1 MAASSFSDRTV
12 AIEAV
17 CRGTPHEMGVAQGR
31 ALRAKILDARNA
43 LARIESFANR
53 RPRWMPYWMYR
64 LVAEQK
70 AWHAFAKPLA
80 DDYPETTSR
89 IAGIAEGAGVGLKP
103 IALFNVLEPMLSSV
117 GGCTASPGA
126 CSAVAV
132 RGSRS
137 ATGEPIVARNF
148 DYLPLV
154 QPYYVIRES
163 VPTDGFRSLD
173 FTTAPLAGAVDGMNE
188 HGLCIAYDY
197 AFTTD
202 LPAAPAAPISMVISE
217 ALARCRTVSEAAAWI
232 TSRKRWGGGLLLL
245 ADATGDIASMEVS
258 STRTHLR
265 RPAGGEDVLF
275 HTNAFSAE
283 LMRQVQIPDDAVYDE
298 RAPGPLRGRR
308 LHNSSDKRDARFRE
322 LINEIDVFD
331 ADRLASLM
339 ADHGPTDEPADDTV
353 CVHGSYWFTTACLQF
368 LPKSRQLRVAY
379 DTACQAKYETLQ
391 L

>member
-1 MAASSFSDRTV
+1 MAANSSSSRQAT
-12 AIEAV
+12 IEAS
-17 CRGTPHEMGVAQGR
+17 CRGTPHEMGLAQGS
-31 ALRAKILDARNA
+31 ALRAKIIAARDE

-53 RPRWMPYWMYR
+53 RPKWLPYWLYR
-64 LVAEQK
+64 FIAERK

-80 DDYPETTSR
+80 GDFPETTSR

-117 GGCTASPGA
+117 GGCTACPGA

-163 VPTDGFRSLD
+163 VPVGGFRSLD
-173 FTTAPLAGAVDGMNE
+173 FTAAPLAGAVDGMNE

-202 LPAAPAAPISMVISE
+202 LPAMPAAPISMVIAE

-232 TSRKRWGGGLLLL
+232 TSRRRWGGGLLLL

-258 STRTHLR
+258 STRTHVR
-265 RPAGGEDVLF
+265 RPAEGEDALF

-283 LMRQVQIPDDAVYDE
+283 LMRQVQIPDNAVYDE
-298 RAPGPLRGRR
+298 RAPRPLQGRR
-308 LHNSSDKRDARFRE
+308 LHNSSDRRDARFRD
-322 LINEIDVFD
+322 LVGRIDVFD
-331 ADRLASLM
+331 VDRLATLM
-339 ADHGPTDEPADDTV
+339 ADHGPNDEPADDTV

-368 LPKSRQLRVAY
+368 LPMSRQLRVAY
-379 DTACQAKYETLQ
+379 DTACQAQYETLT

>member
-1 MAASSFSDRTV
+1 MAAHSSIGRKV
-12 AIEAV
+12 AIEAT
-17 CRGTPHEMGVAQGR
+17 CRGTPREMGIAQGR
-31 ALRAKILDARNA
+31 DLRAKIVAARDE

-64 LVAEQK
+64 FTAEQK

-80 DDYPETTSR
+80 GDFPETFER

-163 VPTDGFRSLD
+163 LPANGFRSLD
-173 FTTAPLAGAVDGMNE
+173 FTAAPLAGAVDGMNE

-202 LPAAPAAPISMVISE
+202 LPESPAAPISMVISE

-232 TSRKRWGGGLLLL
+232 NSRKRWGGGLLLL

-258 STRTHLR
+258 TTRTHLR
-265 RPAGGEDVLF
+265 RPAEGEDVLF

-298 RAPGPLRGRR
+298 RAPKPLQGRR
-308 LHNSSDKRDARFRE
+308 LHSSSDKRDRRFRE
-322 LINEIDVFD
+322 LIDATDVFD
-331 ADRLASLM
+331 AERLASLM
-339 ADHGPTDEPADDTV
+339 ADHGPDDEPADDTP

-368 LPKSRQLRVAY
+368 FPKTRQLRVAY
-379 DTACQAKYETLQ
+379 DTACQAQYERLTF
-391 L
+391 